1 MANTYFQFKKF
12 TVHQEKAALKV
23 STDSCLFG
31 AWCASL
37 IQSGVIAPK
46 QILDVGAGSGLLM
59 LMLAQK
65 SNAEIH
71 GIEIDHDSYLQA
83 IENLQSSPWQARM
96 KIVEGD
102 VRSFNFRQTFDLI
115 VSNPPF
121 FEGDLKPLQQ
131 QKLISKHAETLTL
144 TALIDAILPFM
155 HAESRFA
162 CLLPFHRHDEMIELA
177 AEKGLHLQRSML
189 VKQTMQ
195 HDCFRSM
202 MLFGKKEISSITEDI
217 VILDGNQ
224 YTPAFEML
232 LKDYYLKL

>member
-1 MANTYFQFKKF
+1 M
-12 TVHQEKAALKV
+12 

-31 AWCASL
+31 AWCADL
-37 IQSGVIAPK
+37 IESGSIAPK

-121 FEGDLKPLQQ
+121 FEGDLKPIHK
-131 QKLISKHAETLTL
+131 QKVISKHAETLTL
-144 TALIDAILPFM
+144 SALLDSVAPLM
-155 HAESRFA
+155 HGGSRFA
-162 CLLPFHRHDEMIELA
+162 CLLPFQRQVEMIRLA
-177 AEKGLHLQRSML
+177 AEKNLYLQHSML
-189 VKQTMQ
+189 VEQTAQ
-195 HDCFRSM
+195 HDYFRCM
-202 MLFGKKEISSITEDI
+202 LLFGKEQLPIMDDDITIMEDAF
-217 VILDGNQ
+217 
-224 YTPAFEML
+224 YTPAFTML

>member
-1 MANTYFQFKKF
+1 M
-12 TVHQEKAALKV
+12 

-31 AWCASL
+31 AWCAAL
-37 IQSGVIAPK
+37 IEFGVIAPK
-46 QILDVGAGSGLLM
+46 QILDVGTGSGLLM

-65 SNAEIH
+65 SNAEMY

-115 VSNPPF
+115 ISNPPF

-144 TALIDAILPFM
+144 TSLLQSVLPLM
-155 HAESRFA
+155 HADTYFA

-177 AEKGLHLQRSML
+177 AEKGLHLHRSML
-189 VKQTMQ
+189 VRQTMQ
-195 HDCFRSM
+195 HDYFRSM
-202 MLFGKKEISSITEDI
+202 MLFGKMQISSITEDI
-217 VILDGNQ
+217 AILDGNQ

>member
-1 MANTYFQFKKF
+1 M
-12 TVHQEKAALKV
+12 

-31 AWCASL
+31 AWCAAL
-37 IQSGVIAPK
+37 IESGVIAPK

-83 IENLQSSPWQARM
+83 IENLQSSPWQARI

-202 MLFGKKEISSITEDI
+202 MLFGKKQISSITEDI